1 MSYKNIWKENVLHRT
16 FSEKTSAKEV
26 LDSNLLIHG
35 DSRFDRINYII
46 NDFTQI
52 DDFEV
57 TEPEVR
63 EIVAIDNAAV
73 NSKPRLKIAIVA
85 TLQPLLEWIN
95 LYCNKMESSSYE
107 CKIFS
112 DKDDAHEWT
121 TKL

>member
-1 MSYKNIWKENVLHRT
+1 MSYQNIWKENVLHRT

-95 LYCNKMESSSYE
+95 LYCKKMESSSYE

-121 TKL
+121 SKL